1 MTGALRGTHL
11 PAEVKLALIGA
22 ITEAKDAG
30 FPIVKACEVLMLEA
44 RRFHRWLQG
53 RDPKTLTVADVA
65 DVPPVPKT
73 TPHQITGDER
83 AAIIEAAD
91 DEANSDKAHRK
102 LAHHLSRT
110 DKAFVSES
118 TVLRVLRSVAL
129 VCRFQGRVGKPKT
142 VKPETTVEA
151 PNEMWAWD
159 ISYCLVGEQF
169 WYLIAI
175 IDMFS
180 RKIVAHAVRPSA
192 TSDDV
197 KDVFDKAL
205 ANEGLLGMDAKMP
218 KSLSDRGPQMRSK
231 TIRRFFYDLGI
242 TQIFSRPRTPSDNA
256 TIESFFATIKG
267 ERLYH
272 GAYSDPIELADDADA
287 FVMYYNEERLHM
299 GIGFVTPAEKH
310 DGRAEG
316 IIAARRVG
324 MDERASEDCRSIEGV
339 RRVQM
344 LLNSLRNCVKSSD
357 ADRPTDND
365 CELHSG
371 GKEGSDAGR
380 SSTG

>member
-1 MTGALRGTHL
+1 MTGAIRGTRL
-11 PAEVKLALIGA
+11 SAEVKLALIGA

-30 FPIVKACEVLMLEA
+30 FSIVRACEILMLQP
-44 RRFHRWLQG
+44 RRFHRWLKG
-53 RDPKTLTVADVA
+53 RDAKTLTAD
-65 DVPPVPKT
+65 DVTDEPPVPKT
-73 TPHQITGDER
+73 TPHQITDKER
-83 AAIIEAAD
+83 QAIIDAAR
-91 DEANSDKAHRK
+91 DENNSDKAHRK

-110 DKAFVSES
+110 AQAFVSES

-129 VCRFQGRVGKPKT
+129 VCRFQGRAGKPKST
-142 VKPETTVEA
+142 KPDVVAEA
-151 PNEMWAWD
+151 PNEIWAWD
-159 ISYCLVGEQF
+159 ISYCRVGDSF

-175 IDMFS
+175 IDLFS
-180 RKIVAHAVRPSA
+180 RKIVGHAVKPSA

-242 TQIFSRPRTPSDNA
+242 TQMFSRARTPADNA
-256 TIESFFATIKG
+256 AIESFFATIKG

-272 GAYSDPIELADDADA
+272 GIYHNPIELITDADA
-287 FVMYYNEERLHM
+287 FVAYYNEARLHM

-316 IIAARRVG
+316 IIAARRAG
-324 MDERASEDCRSIEGV
+324 LERAREQRLQINRGC
-339 RRVQM
+339 
-344 LLNSLRNCVKSSD
+344 
-357 ADRPTDND
+357 P
-365 CELHSG
+365 
-371 GKEGSDAGR
+371 EGSDAA
-380 SSTG
+380 

>member
-1 MTGALRGTHL
+1 MTGALRGTRL
-11 PAEVKLALIGA
+11 PAEIKLALIGA
-22 ITEAKDAG
+22 ITEAKEAG
-30 FPIVKACEVLMLEA
+30 FPIVRACEILMLEA
-44 RRFHRWLQG
+44 RRFHRWVGG
-53 RDPKTLTVADVA
+53 RDPKTLTAEDVS
-65 DVPPVPKT
+65 DIPPVPTT
-73 TPHQITGDER
+73 TPHRITDEER
-83 AAIIEAAD
+83 AAIIAAAG
-91 DEANSDKAHRK
+91 DEANSNKAHRK

-110 DKAFVSES
+110 TQAFVSES

-129 VCRFQGRVGKPKT
+129 MCCFQGRAGKPKAA
-142 VKPETTVEA
+142 KPEAAAEA

-159 ISYCLVGEQF
+159 ISYCRVGERF

-180 RKIVAHAVRPSA
+180 RKIVGHGLRPTA
-192 TSDDV
+192 TSGDV

-205 ANEGLLGMDAKMP
+205 ASEGLLGTDAKMP

-242 TQIFSRPRTPSDNA
+242 TQMFARPRTPSDNA

-272 GAYSDPIELADDADA
+272 GNYSNPIELISDSDS
-287 FVMYYNEERLHM
+287 FVTYYNETRLHM

-316 IIAARRVG
+316 IIAARRAG
-324 MDERASEDCRSIEGV
+324 MKQARERRLQINRGCS
-339 RRVQM
+339 
-344 LLNSLRNCVKSSD
+344 
-357 ADRPTDND
+357 
-365 CELHSG
+365 
-371 GKEGSDAGR
+371 EGSDAA
-380 SSTG
+380 

>member
-1 MTGALRGTHL
+1 LTGAIRGTRL
-11 PAEVKLALIGA
+11 SADLKLALVGA

-30 FPIVKACEVLMLEA
+30 FPIVRACDVLMLEA
-44 RRFHRWLQG
+44 RRFHRWLKG
-53 RDPKTLTVADVA
+53 RDPKTLTSADLS
-65 DVPPVPKT
+65 DEPPVPKT
-73 TPHQITGDER
+73 TPHQITDHER
-83 AAIIEAAD
+83 EAIIEAAR

-110 DKAFVSES
+110 AQAFVSES

-129 VCRFQGRVGKPKT
+129 VCRFTGRAGRPKSTKPD
-142 VKPETTVEA
+142 VVVEA
-151 PNEMWAWD
+151 PNEIWAWD
-159 ISYCLVGEQF
+159 ISYCRVGDSF

-180 RKIVAHAVRPSA
+180 RKIVGHAVRPSA

-205 ANEGLLGMDAKMP
+205 ANEGLLATDATMP

-242 TQIFSRPRTPSDNA
+242 TQMFSRPRTPADNA

-272 GAYSDPIELADDADA
+272 GAYSDPIELISDADT
-287 FVMYYNEERLHM
+287 FVIYYNEARLHM

-310 DGRAEG
+310 DGRADG
-316 IIAARRVG
+316 IIAERKVG
-324 MDERASEDCRSIEGV
+324 MKRAREQRLQVNRGCS
-339 RRVQM
+339 
-344 LLNSLRNCVKSSD
+344 
-357 ADRPTDND
+357 
-365 CELHSG
+365 
-371 GKEGSDAGR
+371 EGSDAA
-380 SSTG
+380 

>member
-1 MTGALRGTHL
+1 LTGALRGTRL
-11 PAEVKLALIGA
+11 PAEIKLALIGA
-22 ITEAKDAG
+22 ITEARDAG
-30 FPIVKACEVLMLEA
+30 FPIARACEVLMLEA
-44 RRFHRWLQG
+44 RRFHRWVQD
-53 RDPKTLTVADVA
+53 RDPKSLTVADVT
-65 DVPPVPKT
+65 DIPPVPKT
-73 TPHQITGDER
+73 TPHQITADER
-83 AAIIEAAD
+83 AAIIAAAS
-91 DEANSDKAHRK
+91 DEKNSDKAHRK

-129 VCRFQGRVGKPKT
+129 VCRFQGRAGKPK
-142 VKPETTVEA
+142 VAKPDTAVEA
-151 PNEMWAWD
+151 PNEIWAWD
-159 ISYCLVGEQF
+159 ISYCRVGDTF

-180 RKIVAHAVRPSA
+180 RKIVGYAVRPSA

-242 TQIFSRPRTPSDNA
+242 TQMFARPRTPADNA

-272 GAYSDPIELADDADA
+272 GAYYNPIELADDADA
-287 FVMYYNEERLHM
+287 FVTYYNEDRLHM
-299 GIGFVTPAEKH
+299 GIDFVTPAEKH
-310 DGRAEG
+310 DGRADK
-316 IIAARRVG
+316 IIAARRAG
-324 MDERASEDCRSIEGV
+324 MDRARKERLQANRGCS
-339 RRVQM
+339 
-344 LLNSLRNCVKSSD
+344 
-357 ADRPTDND
+357 
-365 CELHSG
+365 
-371 GKEGSDAGR
+371 EGSDAA
-380 SSTG
+380 

>member
-1 MTGALRGTHL
+1 MTGALRGTRL
-11 PAEVKLALIGA
+11 PAEIKLALIGA

-30 FPIVKACEVLMLEA
+30 FPIVRACEVLMLEA
-44 RRFHRWLQG
+44 RRFHRWIGG
-53 RDPKTLTVADVA
+53 RDPRSLTVTEVA
-65 DVPPVPKT
+65 DIPPVPKT
-73 TPHQITGDER
+73 TPHQITASER
-83 AAIIEAAD
+83 AAIIAAAG

-102 LAHHLSRT
+102 LAHQLSRT
-110 DKAFVSES
+110 AQAFVSES

-129 VCRFQGRVGKPKT
+129 VCRFQGRAGKPKAA
-142 VKPETTVEA
+142 KPETAVEA
-151 PNEMWAWD
+151 PNEIWAWD
-159 ISYCLVGEQF
+159 ISYCRVGETF

-175 IDMFS
+175 IDMYS
-180 RKIVAHAVRPSA
+180 RKIVGHAVRPTA

-242 TQIFSRPRTPSDNA
+242 TQMFSRPRTPSDNA

-272 GAYSDPIELADDADA
+272 GTYDNPIELISDSDG
-287 FVMYYNEERLHM
+287 FVTYYNEARLHM

-310 DGRAEG
+310 DGRADE
-316 IIAARRVG
+316 IIAARRSG
-324 MDERASEDCRSIEGV
+324 MKRSKA
-339 RRVQM
+339 RRLQV
-344 LLNSLRNCVKSSD
+344 NRGCS
-357 ADRPTDND
+357 
-365 CELHSG
+365 
-371 GKEGSDAGR
+371 EGSDAA
-380 SSTG
+380 

>member
-1 MTGALRGTHL
+1 MTGAIRGTRL

-30 FPIVKACEVLMLEA
+30 FSIVSACEVLMLQP
-44 RRFHRWLQG
+44 RRFHRWVKG
-53 RDPKTLTVADVA
+53 RDPKLLTAD
-65 DVPPVPKT
+65 DMSEEPPVPKA
-73 TPHQITGDER
+73 TPHQITDKER
-83 AAIIEAAD
+83 HAIIDAAL
-91 DEANSDKAHRK
+91 DEKNSDKAHRK

-129 VCRFQGRVGKPKT
+129 VCRFQGRAGKPKSS
-142 VKPETTVEA
+142 KPVVAVES
-151 PNEMWAWD
+151 PNEIWAWD
-159 ISYCLVGEQF
+159 ISYCRVGDSF
-169 WYLIAI
+169 WYLIAV
-175 IDMFS
+175 IDLFS
-180 RKIVAHAVRPSA
+180 RKIVGHAVRPSA

-242 TQIFSRPRTPSDNA
+242 TQMFSRPRTPADNA
-256 TIESFFATIKG
+256 AIESFFATIKG

-272 GAYSDPIELADDADA
+272 GVYVNPIELISDADA
-287 FVMYYNEERLHM
+287 FVIYYNQERLHM

-310 DGRAEG
+310 DGRAEE
-316 IIAARRVG
+316 IITARRVG
-324 MDERASEDCRSIEGV
+324 LKRAREQRLQV
-339 RRVQM
+339 
-344 LLNSLRNCVKSSD
+344 
-357 ADRPTDND
+357 
-365 CELHSG
+365 
-371 GKEGSDAGR
+371 
-380 SSTG
+380 

>member
-1 MTGALRGTHL
+1 LTGALRGTRL

-30 FPIVKACEVLMLEA
+30 FPIVRACEVLMLEA
-44 RRFHRWLQG
+44 RRFHRWIGG
-53 RDPKTLTVADVA
+53 RDPKALTVADVG
-65 DVPPVPKT
+65 DISPVPKT
-73 TPHQITGDER
+73 TPQRITADER
-83 AAIIEAAD
+83 AAIITAAG
-91 DEANSDKAHRK
+91 DETNSDKAHRK

-110 DKAFVSES
+110 AQAFVSES

-129 VCRFQGRVGKPKT
+129 VCRFQGRAGKPKAVT
-142 VKPETTVEA
+142 PETVVEA

-159 ISYCLVGEQF
+159 ISYCRVGETF

-175 IDMFS
+175 IDLFS
-180 RKIVAHAVRPSA
+180 RKIVGHAVRSSA

-218 KSLSDRGPQMRSK
+218 RSLSDRGPQMRSK

-242 TQIFSRPRTPSDNA
+242 TQMFARPRTPSDNA
-256 TIESFFATIKG
+256 TTESFFATIKG

-272 GAYSDPIELADDADA
+272 GTYSNPIELISDSDG
-287 FVMYYNEERLHM
+287 FVTYYNEGRLHM

-310 DGRAEG
+310 DGRADE
-316 IIAARRVG
+316 IIAARQAG
-324 MDERASEDCRSIEGV
+324 MERAREQRLQINRGCS
-339 RRVQM
+339 
-344 LLNSLRNCVKSSD
+344 
-357 ADRPTDND
+357 
-365 CELHSG
+365 
-371 GKEGSDAGR
+371 EGSDAA
-380 SSTG
+380 